1 MSEFLFMKSFLYF
14 LEDCSYVKRSHQLTV
29 VGQFPEHLDLQLVLM
44 VMRGSDLEAQVARGD
59 RVQGGFRVR
68 QKGRVGQFGGRR
80 G

>member
-1 MSEFLFMKSFLYF
+1 MSEFLFMTSFLYF
-14 LEDCSYVKRSHQLTV
+14 IEDCSYVKCSHQLTV

-59 RVQGGFRVR
+59 RVKGGFRVR
-68 QKGRVGQFGGRR
+68 QKGRVGQVGGRR

>member
-14 LEDCSYVKRSHQLTV
+14 LEDCSYVQHSHQPTM

-59 RVQGGFRVR
+59 RVKGGFRVR
-68 QKGRVGQFGGRR
+68 QKGRVGQVRGRR

>member
-1 MSEFLFMKSFLYF
+1 MSAFLLTKSFLYF
-14 LEDCSYVKRSHQLTV
+14 LEGCSYVRRSRRLTV

-59 RVQGGFRVR
+59 RVEGGLRVR
-68 QKGRVGQFGGRR
+68 QKGGMGQVGGRR

>member
-1 MSEFLFMKSFLYF
+1 M
-14 LEDCSYVKRSHQLTV
+14 

-59 RVQGGFRVR
+59 RVKGGLRVR
-68 QKGRVGQFGGRR
+68 QKGRVGQVRGRR